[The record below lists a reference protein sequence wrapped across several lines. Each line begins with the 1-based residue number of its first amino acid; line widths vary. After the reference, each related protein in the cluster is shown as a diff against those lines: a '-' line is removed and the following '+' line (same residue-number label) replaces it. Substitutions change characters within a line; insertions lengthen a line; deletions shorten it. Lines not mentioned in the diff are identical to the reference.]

1 VFVDLGVG
9 EQEEMFEMDGP
20 DVRPEYLAVKTA
32 FERALSAQ
40 EKYLPA
46 GSVHEDHVQTE
57 TQASDSWWWERC
69 VMM

>member
-1 VFVDLGVG
+1 
-9 EQEEMFEMDGP
+9 MDGP

-40 EKYLPA
+40 ENYLPA